1 MNISNGYSRQFKI
14 GRFGTRAALAL
25 VALMA
30 MLACTTYPLAQ
41 RAGAASAKAETTNI
55 TIGDGLSNSLMLPIW
70 VAMDK
75 GFFAKQHIKVTLA
88 NLTDTTLTPAVMSGS
103 VNYALENVS
112 LFLASLTQN
121 LPLVAI
127 QDATEGTP
135 VALIVSTQFAAK
147 EGITAETPLSTVM
160 KDLVGSTAGFSSPVT
175 QGQANILLSSYNIN
189 QNQVTETS
197 FSSVSGVEAAFSQN
211 SINWFVTGQ
220 PIPAS
225 LQAAGS
231 GIVVAT
237 SNNAAAWKKPDLI
250 NNIMVAT
257 KSYLSSHKEL
267 TVRVLTAL
275 HLATQFIIKNPT
287 QAASVV
293 QENLTGTTP
302 AIGLVSVNANVW
314 PTTGL
319 FTADQWTGSI
329 SFAAAASEVPSGTRI
344 SGTNFTN
351 TYATEALVPT
361 VAHVVGGAVPGRR
374 TTIRLV
380 GSDLYG
386 APRITSNAA
395 GTIIR
400 LVRDT
405 GDSTLVL
412 AVTSAARTA
421 KGSHTLTLKF
431 RAGQVVRTK
440 YVAS

>member
-1 MNISNGYSRQFKI
+1 M
-14 GRFGTRAALAL
+14 TLVL
-25 VALMA
+25 VAMMA
-30 MLACTTYPLAQ
+30 ILACTMYPLGQ
-41 RAGAASAKAETTNI
+41 RAVASGVKAGMTDI

-70 VAMDK
+70 VAMDN
-75 GFFAKQHIKVTLA
+75 GYFAKQDINVTLA
-88 NLTDTTLTPAVMSGS
+88 NLTDTTLTPAIMSGS
-103 VNYALENVS
+103 VNYALENAS
-112 LFLASLTQN
+112 LFLSSLTQN

-147 EGITAETPLSTVM
+147 EGITSKTPLPTVM

-175 QGQANILLSSYNIN
+175 EGQANILLNSYNIN
-189 QNQVTETS
+189 SSQVTETT

-220 PIPAS
+220 PIPAT

-257 KSYLSSHKEL
+257 QSFLSSHKEL
-267 TVRVLTAL
+267 TSRVLTAL

-287 QAASVV
+287 RAASVV
-293 QENLTGTTP
+293 QENLAGTTP
-302 AIGLVSVNANVW
+302 EIGLVAVNANVW

-319 FTADQWTGSI
+319 FTSNQWTGSI
-329 SFAAAASEVPSGTRI
+329 SYAIAASEVPTGTKI
-344 SGTNFTN
+344 SGSNFTN
-351 TYATEALVPT
+351 VYATEALVPT
-361 VAHVVGGAVPGRR
+361 VAHVTGGAVPGRQ

-386 APRITSNAA
+386 APRVTSNAA
-395 GTIIR
+395 GTKVR
-400 LVRDT
+400 LVRGT
-405 GDSTLVL
+405 GGNTLL
-412 AVTSAARTA
+412 LTVTSAAQTA
-421 KGSHTLTLKF
+421 KGYHTLILKF
-431 RAGQVVRTK
+431 SAGQVVRTR